1 MEKFTPGDVVNLV
14 RSNGSQLLV
23 TVNKKKSVG
32 KKRDT
37 CIWSQV
43 FFLPNSILFESGV
56 RLHVVKD
63 Y

>member
-32 KKRDT
+32 KKRG
-37 CIWSQV
+37 IWSSV

-56 RLHVVKD
+56 RLHEVKD

>member
-14 RSNGSQLLV
+14 RSNGIQLLV
-23 TVNKKKSVG
+23 TVTKKNQ
-32 KKRDT
+32 KKRG
-37 CIWSQV
+37 IWSSV

-56 RLHVVKD
+56 RLHVVKE